1 MRCNLCNV
9 CFNPTALNSK
19 LLRWLFIAGVLH
31 VALTTIIFLTGHFQL
46 LPGVFDQNGIGLTFA
61 IDGAT
66 YRRLA
71 SEMATHW
78 QAYGVS
84 PWLDIKSP
92 LHARLY
98 SIPFLVLGRLVG
110 HNILA
115 AEPLNLF
122 YYLSTLAVVYLLGR
136 ELFNPRAGLLAS
148 MIVALSRPRSGAHA
162 EDVTSEGINIVLAID
177 LSSSML
183 AQDFQPQNRL
193 EVAKDVVKRFIAA
206 RTSDRI
212 GVVAFAAEALTQV
225 PLTTDYPVVNSAV
238 DNLAAGQLED
248 GTAIGTAIATAANRL
263 RNAPGR
269 SRVMILLTDGE
280 NNRGAIDPRTAA
292 KAAAVFGVKIY
303 TIGVGTE
310 GMAPVPVGRGLFGLR
325 YENRLVRIDE
335 PLLSDIAK
343 TTGGRYYRARDA
355 AALQRIYEE
364 INRLEREPVRT
375 RSYVRYT
382 ELFRWPLYLAAL
394 VLVTELLLAARRG
407 PLP

>member
-1 MRCNLCNV
+1 MIAIGPIQFASAWVLV
-9 CFNPTALNSK
+9 F
-19 LLRWLFIAGVLH
+19 LL
-31 VALTTIIFLTGHFQL
+31 L
-46 LPGVFDQNGIGLTFA
+46 LPVWWLIRRKRKAQAIVFS
-61 IDGAT
+61 
-66 YRRLA
+66 R
-71 SEMATHW
+71 
-78 QAYGVS
+78 VS
-84 PWLDIKSP
+84 
-92 LHARLY
+92 
-98 SIPFLVLGRLVG
+98 V
-110 HNILA
+110 LA
-115 AEPLNLF
+115 A
-122 YYLSTLAVVYLLGR
+122 G
-136 ELFNPRAGLLAS
+136 PRAGRGTTLALFVLRNLLLAS
-148 MIVALSRPRSGAHA
+148 MIVALSRPRAGAHA
-162 EDVTSEGINIVLAID
+162 ENITSEGINIVLAID

-193 EVAKDVVKRFIAA
+193 EVAKDVVKRFISA
-206 RTSDRI
+206 RKADRI

-263 RNAPGR
+263 RDAPGR

-280 NNRGAIDPRTAA
+280 NNRGSIDPRTAA
-292 KAAAVFGVKIY
+292 KAAAVFGIKIY

-335 PLLSDIAK
+335 PLLVDIAK

-355 AALQRIYEE
+355 AALQRIYDE
-364 INRLEREPVRT
+364 INQLEREPVRT

-394 VLVTELLLAARRG
+394 ALVVELLLAARRG